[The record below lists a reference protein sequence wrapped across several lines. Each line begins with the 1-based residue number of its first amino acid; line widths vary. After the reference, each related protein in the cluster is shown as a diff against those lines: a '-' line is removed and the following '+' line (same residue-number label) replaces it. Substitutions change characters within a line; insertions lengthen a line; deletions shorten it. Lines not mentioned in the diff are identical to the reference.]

1 MPPAPSIPSPPDA
14 TALRHAYRAEVAAT
28 LRRRFALG
36 ALFYLLA
43 AGAAVV
49 LEYRYHGA
57 RGDTRLHLWLVEVG
71 VWLAAFGALS
81 LRRVRPW
88 TTAVVSGVT
97 ALIVLLLLYYNLLV
111 GAPAERC
118 VMFQVCLVTA
128 VVVLMPWG
136 WRPQLFVAITSLVGF
151 HVVAPQLPASDAL
164 QYAVVGL
171 FSAAVTSVFGAL
183 FLDRYRYE
191 AFARSALLAHASAA
205 QHEETEI
212 AAALLEVA
220 EALDVNLGAPDM
232 LERVNELAR
241 GLLGCDMCGTCI
253 WDEETAGFRLHA
265 SAGVPP
271 AVRDEL
277 AGISFTVEMLPI
289 VGVLREGQPFEV
301 TAPEG
306 QDLIFGALMR
316 RWQFASV
323 LYTPLVR
330 RGETIG
336 LVAYARRERT
346 GPFSKKQHR
355 LATGIA
361 HATTIALQNARLIA
375 DLQAASRLKSDFVAT
390 MSHELRTPLN
400 VITGYTEL
408 INDGTF
414 GELPEAVLD
423 TVGRIRRS
431 AMELSDLVNAT
442 LDLGRLEAG
451 RDAATCAPV
460 HLGELLGE
468 IRHEL
473 EALAAPGVQLRS
485 DDGGVPGLVL
495 TDRVKLK
502 TILKN
507 LVGNALKFTQRGRV
521 AVTAIQDHGELI
533 VQVADTGIG
542 IPSDGL
548 PLIFDMFRQLD
559 GSHTRRYGGVGLGLY
574 IVRQLVSLLGGTVD
588 VQSAPG
594 AGSTFTVRLPAR
606 LAPEVS
612 RPAAASIA

>member
-1 MPPAPSIPSPPDA
+1 MPPAPSIPSPP
-14 TALRHAYRAEVAAT
+14 TAAELRRAYRDEVAAA

-36 ALFYLLA
+36 AVLYLLA

-57 RGDTRLHLWLVEVG
+57 RGDTRLHLWLVEVA
-71 VWLAAFGALS
+71 VWAAALVALS
-81 LRRVRPW
+81 VRRLRPW

-97 ALIVLLLLYYNLLV
+97 ALIVVLLLYYNLLV

-136 WRPQLFVAITSLVGF
+136 WRPQLFVATTSLVGF
-151 HVVAPQLPASDAL
+151 HVVAPQLAASDAL

-171 FSAAVTSVFGAL
+171 FSAAVTSVWGAF

-191 AFARSALLAHASAA
+191 AFARSALLVHASAL
-205 QHEETEI
+205 QQEETEI

-220 EALDVNLGAPDM
+220 QALDVNLGAPDM
-232 LERVNELAR
+232 LERVNELAL
-241 GLLGCDMCGTCI
+241 GLLGCDMCGTYI
-253 WDEETAGFRLHA
+253 WDEETAGFRLRA

-271 AVRDEL
+271 AIRDEI
-277 AGISFTVEMLPI
+277 AGIAFTVDMLP
-289 VGVLREGQPFEV
+289 VVAVLREGQPFEV

-306 QDLIFGALMR
+306 QDLIPGDLMR

-330 RGETIG
+330 HGETIG
-336 LVAYARRERT
+336 VVAYARRERT

-408 INDGTF
+408 IYDGTF
-414 GELPEAVLD
+414 GELPEALLD

-431 AMELSDLVNAT
+431 AMELIELVNAT

-451 RDAATCAPV
+451 RDAAIVGPV
-460 HLGELLGE
+460 DLGELLDE
-468 IRHEL
+468 IRHEVDTL
-473 EALAAPGVQLRS
+473 IAPGVQLRS
-485 DDGGVPGLVL
+485 DEGGVPGLVL
-495 TDRVKLK
+495 SDRVKLK

-521 AVTAIQDHGELI
+521 AVTAIFDHGELI

-542 IPSDGL
+542 IPAEGL

-574 IVRQLVSLLGGTVD
+574 IVRRLVALLGGTVD

-606 LAPEVS
+606 LAPDVS
-612 RPAAASIA
+612 RPAAASSA

>member
-1 MPPAPSIPSPPDA
+1 
-14 TALRHAYRAEVAAT
+14 VA
-28 LRRRFALG
+28 
-36 ALFYLLA
+36 
-43 AGAAVV
+43 V
-49 LEYRYHGA
+49 
-57 RGDTRLHLWLVEVG
+57 
-71 VWLAAFGALS
+71 
-81 LRRVRPW
+81 
-88 TTAVVSGVT
+88 
-97 ALIVLLLLYYNLLV
+97 
-111 GAPAERC
+111 
-118 VMFQVCLVTA
+118 
-128 VVVLMPWG
+128 
-136 WRPQLFVAITSLVGF
+136 TSLVGF
-151 HVVAPQLPASDAL
+151 HLVAPQLPASDAL

-171 FSAAVTSVFGAL
+171 FFAAVTSVFGAF

-191 AFARSALLAHASAA
+191 AFARAALLAHASAV
-205 QHEETEI
+205 QQEETEI
-212 AAALLEVA
+212 AAALLDVA
-220 EALDVNLGAPDM
+220 QALDANLGAPDM
-232 LERVNELAR
+232 LERVNELAL
-241 GLLGCDMCGTCI
+241 GLLGCDMCGTYI
-253 WDEETAGFRLHA
+253 WNEEAAAFRLRA
-265 SAGVPP
+265 STGVPP
-271 AVRDEL
+271 AIRDEI
-277 AGISFTVEMLPI
+277 ADMDFTVDTLPI
-289 VGVLREGQPFEV
+289 VAVLREGQPFEV

-306 QDLIFGALMR
+306 QDLIPPDLMR

-336 LVAYARRERT
+336 VVAYARRERT

-355 LATGIA
+355 LAAGIA

-408 INDGTF
+408 IHDGTF
-414 GELPEAVLD
+414 GELPDALLD

-431 AMELSDLVNAT
+431 ALELIELVNAT

-451 RDAATCAPV
+451 RDAAIIAPV
-460 HLGELLGE
+460 DLCDLLDE
-468 IRHEL
+468 IRR
-473 EALAAPGVQLRS
+473 EAETLIAPGVQLRN

-507 LVGNALKFTQRGRV
+507 LVGNALKFTPSGRV
-521 AVTAIQDHGELI
+521 AVTAIYDHGELI

-542 IPSDGL
+542 IPADGL
-548 PLIFDMFRQLD
+548 PVIFDMFRQLD

-574 IVRQLVSLLGGTVD
+574 IVRRLVSLLGGTVE

-606 LAPEVS
+606 LAPDVS
-612 RPAAASIA
+612 RRAAASSA